1 VTQTA
6 STKLA
11 IFSIYGCHDYEK
23 IMKTLVVVYFSQQV
37 GKFRQVSVEER
48 ITMALETLPS
58 NEFSNFMVYDTISAT
73 PFSSHDSSEAS
84 FLESF
89 GNYQEHDPSLDNCSM
104 RTRKRQASEPEGIDR
119 KQNVVGVQGRKKRRR
134 KPRVCK
140 NKEEAET
147 QRITHITVE
156 RNRRK
161 QMNEHLAVLRS
172 LMPESYVQRVC
183 FGFLVFSFSVSIW
196 FLFLSHNECSWDFFS
211 KSLLCYGPIIVEMRR
226 LMLSRTKLN

>member
-1 VTQTA
+1 MT
-6 STKLA
+6 
-11 IFSIYGCHDYEK
+11 
-23 IMKTLVVVYFSQQV
+23 
-37 GKFRQVSVEER
+37 
-48 ITMALETLPS
+48 LETLPS
-58 NEFSNFMVYDTISAT
+58 NEFSNFIVYDTISAT

-84 FLESF
+84 FLKSF
-89 GNYQEHDPSLDNCSM
+89 VNYQEHDPSFDDSSM
-104 RTRKRQASEPEGIDR
+104 RTRQRKASEPEANGS

-183 FGFLVFSFSVSIW
+183 FAFLVFFFFSLYLVPLSFS
-196 FLFLSHNECSWDFFS
+196 L
-211 KSLLCYGPIIVEMRR
+211 
-226 LMLSRTKLN
+226 